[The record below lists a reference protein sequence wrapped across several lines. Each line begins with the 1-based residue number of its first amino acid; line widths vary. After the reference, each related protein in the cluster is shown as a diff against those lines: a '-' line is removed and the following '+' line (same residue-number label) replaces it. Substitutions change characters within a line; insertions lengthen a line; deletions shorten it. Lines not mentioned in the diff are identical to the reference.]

1 MKYAYNA
8 IKKIFLCSPANEL
21 KPTFQRELAE
31 FALFV
36 VATLLI
42 HRGFSYSLAT
52 KKARDLHFHVVFI
65 SLLLHTHDSFTVA
78 LMLKNDLKVHRT
90 Q

>member
-1 MKYAYNA
+1 MVHKRKSLIIGFYKIQIRKLRYESLKYAYNA

-42 HRGFSYSLAT
+42 HRGLDFLT
-52 KKARDLHFHVVFI
+52 VWPPKRARGTYI
-65 SLLLHTHDSFTVA
+65 S
-78 LMLKNDLKVHRT
+78 M
-90 Q
+90 